1 MEAPQL
7 YSIDEAR
14 SRLGKISRAK
24 IYELLN
30 SQRLESVVI
39 DGRRLISAEAIAR
52 FIREATTSI
61 APSRERAHA
70 NSVRQFPLTFVRAS
84 GKKYS

>member
-39 DGRRLISAEAIAR
+39 DGRRLISAEAIAK

-70 NSVRQFPLTFVRAS
+70 NSVRQFPLTLVSA
-84 GKKYS
+84 GIKKHS